1 MKNQFNLITGAKG
14 YIAEQLSLEFNKKK
28 NSTYIS

>member
-28 NSTYIS
+28 IKQK